1 MEPSKCHFL
10 TEDIWLYQ
18 WSASGRICGTRASGQ
33 VSRKTK
39 MAQKLG
45 VSETHYSNLERARR
59 TLSLSFLVKFCAVLN
74 IPFERLLSG
83 AVSGIRICEDEAAT
97 ALTEDERLLQQI
109 AVIIHTCD
117 PMTKQF
123 ILDMCLGIAEIDHAR
138 K

>member
-1 MEPSKCHFL
+1 MAISMVCIGKNMR
-10 TEDIWLYQ
+10 D
-18 WSASGRICGTRASGQ
+18 ARKRAGFTQ
-33 VSRKTK
+33 NE

-59 TLSLSFLVKFCAVLN
+59 TLSLNFLVKFCAVLN

-97 ALTEDERLLQQI
+97 ALTEDERLLRQI
-109 AVIIHTCD
+109 AEIIHTCD

-123 ILDMCLGIAEIDHAR
+123 ILDMCLRVAEIDHAR

>member
-1 MEPSKCHFL
+1 MAISMVCIGKNMR
-10 TEDIWLYQ
+10 D
-18 WSASGRICGTRASGQ
+18 ARKRAGFTQ
-33 VSRKTK
+33 NE
-39 MAQKLG
+39 MAQKFG

-59 TLSLSFLVKFCAVLN
+59 TLS

>member
-1 MEPSKCHFL
+1 M
-10 TEDIWLYQ
+10 
-18 WSASGRICGTRASGQ
+18 
-33 VSRKTK
+33 
-39 MAQKLG
+39 
-45 VSETHYSNLERARR
+45 
-59 TLSLSFLVKFCAVLN
+59 SLSFLVKFCAVLN